1 MPKFVF
7 VSTVLLLLLANDCI
21 SQNRTIRYLGIEN
34 GLSNNEVT
42 SIYQDEKGF
51 MWFGTYDGLN
61 KYDGYNFTT
70 YRHLIDDSASLCD
83 NRINCIITDA
93 AHNVLIGTHSGLS
106 VYNTGTQVFST
117 AAYTLPGTKENNRIT
132 GFVNVMKQC
141 GTDMMVGTAHSVIL
155 LNNRNN
161 EGRELLLNT
170 GATLKKDYDTRAI
183 AWDTSGKLAWVLIQG
198 EGLGL
203 YDGKGKVIRIVNADI
218 KTGNALQMDRYGN
231 LWVGSNDGLHY
242 YDTKA
247 GKYTVLHYLADIKVV
262 ALCLDRLNS
271 LWVATDGEGLF
282 HLADSLVKEEG
293 IGSNAIYA
301 VYDDRE
307 GRKWIGTLRG
317 GINIIEKASS
327 PFGKMVVAPQE
338 GGIENFILSFGE
350 TPDHNVWIGTDG
362 SGLRYWDHTGNR
374 FTEYHANP
382 QVRTALS
389 SNFITNIATD
399 FEGRTW
405 FSTWFGGIDRFDKA
419 TNGFEHFTCHNPY
432 TRQDEANVWLVYE
445 DIHKTLWAST
455 VNTGTL
461 YTFNRRTRQFDIFDR
476 AIEDVQC
483 LSEDREGNLWGGN
496 YTSLIKID
504 PVNKR
509 HIFYNIGYT
518 VRSICEDRT
527 GNLWVG
533 TDGGG
538 LLLFDRKTGHYL
550 QYSTNQGL
558 PNNSVLRILEDGKGN
573 LWLST
578 FNGLSEFSPGS
589 RTFQNFVQSDGLQS
603 NQFAYNAALALK
615 SGEFL
620 FGGIRGFNVFRP
632 DSVHARYDMPPI
644 FLTGI
649 RINNKAV
656 KMNDGLDITVPFEK
670 ANLAFDFTALE
681 YSHPD
686 KIGYA
691 FYLKGWD
698 RTWNYADFKSRT
710 AYYLRLQEGHYTLE
724 MKNTDA
730 NGQWGPVK
738 TMLQITV
745 LPPWYRTW
753 WAYGVYLLLL
763 ISVLYAYTYYRT
775 RQTRL
780 EHQVELARLNSEKE
794 KEVNERKLSFFTHV
808 SHEFRTPLM
817 LIINPL
823 KEQMVRIGKGETVD
837 SLATAYRN
845 ARRLLS
851 LVDQLLLFRKA
862 DSGEGILKISRLDI
876 VELSGEVYK
885 CFTQQAKMKN
895 MDYRIGTPAHPV
907 EVFADHEKIEIALFN
922 LLSNAFKFTP
932 EGGKIGFTL
941 SDEGDEVRIS
951 VEDSGCGISP
961 EDTGRIFDKF
971 RQGDVPGKHK
981 ETGFGIGLYLVK
993 HFVEDHKGTVTCESV
1008 LRKGSTFT
1016 ITLKKGSKHLPATHV
1031 LQEIN
1036 GHHTLLE
1043 ELAVE
1048 TEPMGGI
1055 KTAPMGLTAEEL
1067 LTEKKSILLID
1078 DNEEVRQYLKHI
1090 FAGKYLVFEADN
1102 GDDGF
1107 ARAEEH
1113 LPDLIISDIHMGG
1126 MDGVELCSRV
1136 KSAESLRHIPV
1147 ILLTAAAGDE
1157 TKLKGI
1163 EKGADDYITKPFD
1176 NTLLLAKVE
1185 VILRNRNI
1193 LQKYFFDS
1201 ITLRETRVRVP
1212 AEYKDFLRKCI
1223 QVVEE
1228 NLDTED
1234 FTIKKFSKA
1243 MGMSHSG
1250 LYQKIKSISGQSTI
1264 AFIRS
1269 IRLRRA
1275 AVLMLQDEMQVSQA
1289 AFQVGIADVRYF
1301 REQFVKLFG
1310 MIPSEYIKKY
1320 RHSFNR
1326 DLNVIKPE
1334 EDLNL

>member
-1 MPKFVF
+1 MNMCRRRFVLAT
-7 VSTVLLLLLANDCI
+7 SLLLLTGSAL
-21 SQNRTIRYLGIEN
+21 SQNKTIRYLGIEN

-70 YRHLIDDSASLCD
+70 YRHLINDSASLCD
-83 NRINCIITDA
+83 NRVNCIITDA
-93 AHNVLIGTHSGLS
+93 AHNVLIGTHGGLS
-106 VYNTGTQVFST
+106 IYNTGTQTFST
-117 AAYTLPGTKENNRIT
+117 KIT
-132 GFVNVMKQC
+132 GFVNDIKQC
-141 GTDMMVGTAHSVIL
+141 GVDILVGTSQSVIL
-155 LNNRNN
+155 LYGNNNPGRQLLLN
-161 EGRELLLNT
+161 EGRVSKNE
-170 GATLKKDYDTRAI
+170 YDARAI
-183 AWDTSGKLAWVLIQG
+183 AWDSARKLAWVFVANR
-198 EGLGL
+198 GLGL
-203 YDGKGKVIRIVNADI
+203 YEGKGNAIRLVNTNI
-218 KTGNALQMDRYGN
+218 KTGNALQIDRDGN
-231 LWVGSNDGLHY
+231 LWVGSNDGLYY
-242 YDTKA
+242 YDTRTNT
-247 GKYTVLHYLADIKVV
+247 YTTLHYLDNIKVV
-262 ALCLDRLNS
+262 ALCLDRENA
-271 LWVATDGEGLF
+271 LWIATDGGGLYN
-282 HLADSLVKEEG
+282 LSRGLPEKTEG

-307 GRKWIGTLRG
+307 GRKWVGTLRG
-317 GINIIEKASS
+317 GINIIEKISS
-327 PFGKMVVAPQE
+327 PFGRMAFAPQQ
-338 GGIENFILSFGE
+338 GTGDIRNFILSFGE

-362 SGLRYWDHTGNR
+362 SGLRYWDRTQNR
-374 FTEYHANP
+374 FFEYSAHP
-382 QVRTALS
+382 GVPTALS

-405 FSTWFGGIDRFDKA
+405 FSTWFGGIDRFDK
-419 TNGFEHFTCHNPY
+419 TTHRFEHFTCYNPY
-432 TRQDEANVWLVYE
+432 TRNEEKNVWLVYE
-445 DIHKTLWAST
+445 DVYKTLWAST

-461 YTFNRRTRQFDIFDR
+461 YTFNRKTRRFDLFDP

-496 YTSLIKID
+496 YTSLVKID
-504 PVNKR
+504 RVNKR
-509 HIFYNIGYT
+509 HIFYKIGYT

-538 LLLFDRKTGHYL
+538 LLLFDRNTGRYL

-558 PNNSVLRILEDGKGN
+558 PNNSVLRILEDSKGS

-578 FNGLSEFSPGS
+578 FNGLSTFTPRT
-589 RTFQNFVQSDGLQS
+589 RTFRNFVQSDGLQS
-603 NQFAYNAALALK
+603 NQFAYNAALALT

-620 FGGIRGFNVFRP
+620 FGGIRGFNIFRP
-632 DSVHARYDMPPI
+632 DSVHAQYDMPPI

-649 RINNKAV
+649 RISNKVV
-656 KMNDGLDITVPFEK
+656 KMGDEGENLTIPFEK

-691 FYLKGWD
+691 FYLRGWD
-698 RTWNYADFKSRT
+698 RSWNYVDFKSRT
-710 AYYLRLQEGHYTLE
+710 AYYLRLQEGHYFLE

-730 NGQWGPVK
+730 GGQWGPVK
-738 TMLQITV
+738 TMLQIIV

-753 WAYGVYLLLL
+753 WAYGGYLLLVL
-763 ISVLYAYTYYRT
+763 SMLYAYTYYRT

-794 KEVNERKLSFFTHV
+794 KEVNERKLSFFTNV

-823 KEQMVRIGKGETVD
+823 KEQIGRIGKGEAGD
-837 SLATAYRN
+837 SLATAHRN

-862 DSGEGILKISRLDI
+862 DSGEDILKISRIDV
-876 VELSGEVYK
+876 VELCGEVYN
-885 CFTQQAKMKN
+885 CFVQQAKMKN
-895 MDYRIGTPAHPV
+895 MDYRLLTPAHPV
-907 EVFADHEKIEIALFN
+907 EVFADYEKIEIALFN
-922 LLSNAFKFTP
+922 ILSNAFKFTP
-932 EGGKIGFTL
+932 DGGRVLFTL
-941 SDEGDEVRIS
+941 TDQGDDVKIR
-951 VEDSGCGISP
+951 VEDSGCGIGK
-961 EDTGRIFDKF
+961 EDSLRIFDKF
-971 RQGDVPGKHK
+971 RQADVPGKHK

-993 HFVEDHKGTVTCESV
+993 HFVEGHKGTVTCDSV
-1008 LRKGSTFT
+1008 LQEGTTFT
-1016 ITLKKGSKHLPATHV
+1016 ITLKKGLKHLPAARV
-1031 LQEIN
+1031 LQETN

-1043 ELAVE
+1043 ELAVDADLGFM
-1048 TEPMGGI
+1048 TG
-1055 KTAPMGLTAEEL
+1055 TATQGLTAEEL
-1067 LTEKKSILLID
+1067 LTERKSILLID

-1090 FAGKYLVFEADN
+1090 FAGKYLLYEADN
-1102 GDDGF
+1102 GEEGF

-1136 KSAESLRHIPV
+1136 KSAEATRHIPV

-1201 ITLRETRVRVP
+1201 ITLKETRVKVP
-1212 AEYKDFLRKCI
+1212 AEYRDFLRKCI
-1223 QVVEE
+1223 EVVEE

-1275 AVLMLQDEMQVSQA
+1275 AVLMLQEEMQVNQA
-1289 AFQVGIADVRYF
+1289 AFQVGIGDVRYF

-1310 MIPSEYIKKY
+1310 MMPSEYIKKY
-1320 RHSFNR
+1320 RNSFNR

-1334 EDLNL
+1334 EGQ